1 MKIAKVV
8 GSAVSSI
15 KHESYLGKKLLIVQ
29 PLDLNGNPLGN
40 STIAVDYSGAG
51 EGDYVLVGSAPG
63 VAQQVF
69 DIEIAPIRELIMG
82 VIDYVEVDGRI
93 VISAEPG
100 HLNETSGRT
109 LTASGAE

>member
-8 GSAVSSI
+8 GSAVSTI
-15 KHESYLGKKLLIVQ
+15 KHEAYLGKKLLIIQ
-29 PLDLNGNPLGN
+29 PLDLQGHPQGN
-40 STIAVDYSGAG
+40 STLAVDYTGAG
-51 EGDYVLVGSAPG
+51 DGDYVLVGSAPG

-82 VIDYVEVDGRI
+82 IIDYVQVDGRT

-100 HLNETSGRT
+100 HLDSVQGE
-109 LTASGAE
+109 